1 MKKMLNMAGIP
12 KIAKVVTKVVEIFHW
27 VGTALMA
34 AATVCALVSPAW
46 VKYFVSF
53 EAKECCGAELEVYSF
68 SIRAAVENGKVDMT
82 AFVLFGIGAT
92 LILALMAALCLEVY
106 HMFTT
111 EGYFSDPNNVLHHL
125 LTIVVGLEFVRML
138 IDTTPASILEV
149 LTVAITRSVILN
161 HDDYISIF
169 VCVSCIAGLFAIRRF
184 LVRRSELKEEMVEMD

>member
-34 AATVCALVSPAW
+34 AATVCALVNPAR

-53 EAKECCGAELEVYSF
+53 EAKECCGAELEIYSF

-92 LILALMAALCLEVY
+92 LILALMAAIFHELSA
-106 HMFTT
+106 MISSAG
-111 EGYFSDPNNVLHHL
+111 EGTPFSEANAKRLYKVGFYSIFVPVVGMVMSVISRLVLGAEAAEISNGL
-125 LTIVVGLEFVRML
+125 DGLVVGLVVLCMTQFFCHG
-138 IDTTPASILEV
+138 IKLENDV
-149 LTVAITRSVILN
+149 E
-161 HDDYISIF
+161 
-169 VCVSCIAGLFAIRRF
+169 GL
-184 LVRRSELKEEMVEMD
+184 V

>member
-34 AATVCALVSPAW
+34 AAMVCALVNPAW

-92 LILALMAALCLEVY
+92 LILALMAAIFHELSA
-106 HMFTT
+106 MISSAG
-111 EGYFSDPNNVLHHL
+111 EGTPFSEANAKRLYK
-125 LTIVVGLEFVRML
+125 VGFYSFFFGTLNIAHGV
-138 IDTTPASILEV
+138 
-149 LTVAITRSVILN
+149 VAIVLPVGGRECCAHFVI
-161 HDDYISIF
+161 
-169 VCVSCIAGLFAIRRF
+169 
-184 LVRRSELKEEMVEMD
+184 